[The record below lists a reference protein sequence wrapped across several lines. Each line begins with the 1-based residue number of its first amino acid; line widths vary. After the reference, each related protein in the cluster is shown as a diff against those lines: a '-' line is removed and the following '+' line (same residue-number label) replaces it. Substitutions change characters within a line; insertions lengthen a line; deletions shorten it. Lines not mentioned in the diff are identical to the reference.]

1 MFFITPLNC
10 NRFGLRPRQHIQRAV
25 ADRNVRETCEMG
37 LIVNDF
43 TINIATANG
52 TGSQSANLI
61 LLNSLFE
68 MGVPV
73 SGKNLFPSNI
83 SGLPTWYIV
92 RVSDQAYQA
101 PGDRI
106 HIQVLVNPA
115 TWEDD
120 LASLE
125 PGTVVIWNS
134 DGKLP
139 MDREDVISYPVPMNS
154 IARKMSPKLA
164 RMITNMVYVGALA
177 ELLSIDQEMIEKS
190 ISKQFGGKE
199 KAIELNAEATR
210 LGREYVRENLTKED
224 LYTIEAREKDDSNFF
239 IEGNEAVALG
249 SIYGGIQLL
258 AWYPIT
264 PSSSLAEGVIDHL
277 PKLRTK
283 DGKATYAVIQAEDE
297 LAAAGMII
305 GAGWNGARAMTA
317 TSGPGISLMQEFI
330 GLAYFAEIPCVF
342 WDVNRVG
349 PSTGL
354 PTRTQQGDLMMLY
367 ESSHGDTKHIVLIPG
382 TVEECFEFGWKVFD
396 ISERFQTPVF
406 GFSDLDLGMNRWV
419 CSGFEY
425 PDQPM
430 DRGKVVLTKEHFDT
444 FENFGRY
451 RDVDGDGI
459 PWRTLPGSGLAPI
472 LYRGTGHNEEGVYSE
487 KPEDYHAL
495 MDRLKRKVES
505 AADQLPEPILREEEE
520 CEVGIVF
527 YGSMENTIQEID
539 DILEETGRMVSQCR
553 VRALPLH
560 SDVAEFV
567 AKHETVII
575 LEINRDAQLYG
586 IMRKELP
593 LELIQ
598 RMHSLAFSD
607 GMPPRARLYA
617 EKILELLEEV
627 GA

>member
-1 MFFITPLNC
+1 
-10 NRFGLRPRQHIQRAV
+10 
-25 ADRNVRETCEMG
+25 MG

-68 MGVPV
+68 MGIPV

-92 RVSDQAYQA
+92 RVSDQSYQA
-101 PGDRI
+101 PGDRT

-125 PGTVVIWNS
+125 PGTVVVWNS

-139 MDREDVISYPVPMNS
+139 MDRDDVISYPIPMNS

-177 ELLSIDQEMIEKS
+177 EILNIDQSMIEKS

-210 LGREYVRENLTKED
+210 LGREFVSENLAKED
-224 LYTIEAREKDDSNFF
+224 PYAVEPREKDSSKFF

-249 SIYGGIQLL
+249 SIFGGIQLL

-264 PSSSLAEGVIDHL
+264 PSSSLAEGVINNL
-277 PKLRTK
+277 PNLRTK

-305 GAGWNGARAMTA
+305 GGGWAGARSMTA

-382 TVEECFEFGWKVFD
+382 TVEECFEFGWKIFD
-396 ISERFQTPVF
+396 YSERYQTPVF
-406 GFSDLDLGMNRWV
+406 GFSDLDLGMNRWE

-430 DRGKVVLTKEHFDT
+430 DRGKVVLTQEHFDT

-472 LYRGTGHNEEGVYSE
+472 LYRGTGHDEEGVYSE
-487 KPEDYHAL
+487 KPDDYHAL
-495 MDRLKRKVES
+495 MKRLKNKVEG
-505 AADQLPEPILREEEE
+505 AADQLPAPIFREEEE

-539 DILEETGRMVSQCR
+539 DILEATGRKVSQCR

-560 SDVAEFV
+560 SQVAEFV
-567 AKHETVII
+567 AKHETIII

-598 RMHSLAFSD
+598 RMHSLAYSD